1 MQLPADY
8 PPVLYVPIAQGVA
21 NAEDAQLE
29 YRATKDGRKAL
40 LAYSALDR
48 LRVGMGGSQPW
59 LVLPTLQLESIWETD
74 RFDTVLLDIEIPLE
88 HRNGPEGEA
97 ARAADSS
104 AGTEE
109 AEQEEGS

>member
-8 PPVLYVPIAQGVA
+8 PPVLYVPIAQEVA
-21 NAEDAQLE
+21 VAEDAQLE

-48 LRVGMGGSQPW
+48 LHAGMGVSQPW
-59 LVLPTLQLESIWETD
+59 LVIPTVQLQGVWEVD
-74 RFDTVLLDIEIPLE
+74 RFDTVLLDVEVPVE

-97 ARAADSS
+97 VRAANSV
-104 AGTEE
+104 AGGTSGD
-109 AEQEEGS
+109 AS